1 MGAWGYYDDE
11 NDFIL
16 DTFYNIID
24 KYTDTRPITG
34 DVLLQKYE
42 ENPQT
47 FYKEIFRDLSGL
59 QLIGIGIFIAKIL
72 NKDEIQVQPLYGIPP
87 RSSLPSKLPS
97 DFPKNIREMI
107 IKEIKYALSGGIV
120 EKRKAALEQE
130 LYLFS
135 LGKEG
140 KRGSIL
146 QNSFEKIV
154 YMK

>member
-16 DTFYNIID
+16 DTFYDIID
-24 KYTDTRPITG
+24 KYTDTRPISG
-34 DVLLQKYE
+34 DVLFRKYK
-42 ENPQT
+42 ENSRI
-47 FYKEIFRDLSGL
+47 FYKEIFQGLSGL

-72 NKDEIQVQPLYGIPP
+72 NKDEIQVQPLHGIPP
-87 RSSLPSKLPS
+87 PSSLPSKLPS

-107 IKEIKYALSGGIV
+107 IKEIKYALGGKIV
-120 EKRKAALEQE
+120 EKRKVALEQE

-146 QNSFEKIV
+146 QNSFSQK
-154 YMK
+154 